1 MLNSA
6 QMNTEKV
13 LHVQE
18 DSYFSRS
25 SKQSS
30 SRSQFD
36 EEHSPVTPPTE
47 ELEENAWTE
56 SPQIFTAVDQDSEP
70 LVVAIGVDYVGSH
83 LISSTRVR
91 LITRFSDSTSPKN
104 ASKRSQRSTEKGKQF
119 VSQRAG
125 ESSVAVGMTRQLLGP
140 LAATRRLV
148 AGMSPELR
156 HPNLS
161 QSENQR

>member
-56 SPQIFTAVDQDSEP
+56 SPQIFTAVDQDSKP
-70 LVVAIGVDYVGSH
+70 LVVAIGVGYVGSH
-83 LISSTRVR
+83 LISSIRVR

-119 VSQRAG
+119 VSQREFCRCGDDETA
-125 ESSVAVGMTRQLLGP
+125 SWAVGSDKTP
-140 LAATRRLV
+140 RRWHV
-148 AGMSPELR
+148 SRVKTPK
-156 HPNLS
+156 P
-161 QSENQR
+161 

>member
-1 MLNSA
+1 
-6 QMNTEKV
+6 MNTEKV
-13 LHVQE
+13 LRVQE

-36 EEHSPVTPPTE
+36 EEHSPVTSPTE

-56 SPQIFTAVDQDSEP
+56 SPQIFTAVDQDSKP
-70 LVVAIGVDYVGSH
+70 LVVAIGVGYVH
-83 LISSTRVR
+83 LISSIRVR

-125 ESSVAVGMTRQLLGP
+125 ESSVAMGMTRQLLGP